1 MSEKIIKRIG
11 DPEKRKR
18 ANKSLAEVGNFKS
31 EYRAC
36 KAKTEE
42 LVVILGNE
50 RASQSQANAAL
61 IEMQTKLSDAQ
72 EEIDADFLPEG
83 AQPIPRIQKRDKFRI
98 LVSQLE
104 SSLDVQKRNT
114 QIALENVNLA
124 ERKLFNAD
132 KDLNR
137 CVDNIENAELLLSE
151 QSELDKERA
160 EKLAK
165 LEIKRAKVWEKE
177 QIAAIDSKSCQLKDL
192 KTKAV
197 EQAAVASKANVKA
210 IKRQVESNKKNSN
223 TTKQV
228 KESRD
233 KFLLNRIDAVLE
245 LKTNTG
251 FAKDEVA
258 VQADKHVKKV
268 QRAKQKLD
276 DEKDAYLAKGL
287 NPYVEFRSRELNH
300 EAKIREKK
308 IKDTVELNKIE
319 LSEKLSKEEEERRRS
334 EVKELHAK
342 EYENKHR
349 DEQGRHVIETRNNN
363 YITSI
368 TSGSKEL
375 LDPSGR
381 ASRVD
386 PSQITEIVD
395 YSFGLGKSSRIPVES
410 VKRITEQIR
419 ENLNVD
425 RNDLGEYQRLI
436 NGLLPAE
443 EKEAAKN
450 SSSDKLNGSG
460 LMSRSQTAPG
470 TSKGIPDGVDP
481 TEYKAMIEEQ
491 RALERKAA
499 ELNSLANLTGRIP
512 GAKGAA
518 ATVNLPQKD
527 QIDLMKIVEEE
538 GVVGVES
545 GPNFDE
551 TDLAKYP
558 VAQLSKFEK
567 DSFVRAKERQ
577 RERLEKG
584 QIQIAGGREFKG
596 QSFIPKPA
604 EVMFKDFEVGKT
616 YKRIFTLTN
625 ASYTF
630 NSFKILDLDNEYI
643 DFFLVTFEKPGRMSA
658 GVSCPLE
665 VEFTPQVNKDIF
677 TTLKFF
683 TETGPI
689 EVPLVCLIKRCAP
702 RVLTTEIDFGSVVI
716 GEKQFVPVHITN
728 SQAISTDFR
737 IISLDGGEDLKLHVG
752 NDTVIQDST
761 NADLRL
767 VNNINATESTEN
779 EDLDIAIASHDDDDE
794 ISSEIGTEPA
804 LNEAELSARVRR
816 VLNNVLRTKTREN
829 PVPFSFRTVESSIDG
844 YSSTSV
850 EVICAPLK
858 IGSLEAV
865 FSIIFNK
872 VRNSAKSID
881 ENGDFITKEQLVTV
895 KVVADKVP
903 IYIADEVVDMRTTLF
918 GRIYRKA
925 FELRNRSRTP
935 YRVNIKIKPPFN
947 NFIEVSPQM
956 AFVQGGGSQLINV
969 KFTPTEELVTKC
981 AYFSVPFEDFKD
993 AALVNIPIEI
1003 SVVDQEIPAFFI
1015 LTSKVTH
1022 SKIELSSLSLDFGK
1036 VYVNQQSTLPITLK
1050 NTSLLPVKIGFVR
1063 LKREVS
1069 VEPSDGFATLL
1080 PNETMEFEISFC
1092 PSSSLDYNFDI
1103 ILKTSFNDTY
1113 AIKTTGIGVDSPIVF
1128 SNSTIHMRTTC
1139 AGERV
1144 LESIMVTNKSQKQQ
1158 IFEIMAPD
1166 QRFTWLRIAPTALDL
1181 LPGAS
1186 SRVEFEF
1193 LPPTDSDKLNP
1204 SEWHENLLNE
1214 IQKEQ
1219 EELEK
1224 STSIAIH
1231 DKIVSPFEE
1240 WTHESGWLNGSG
1252 AFGGIQWVKD
1262 NEIRPKS
1269 PSNDSEIVP
1278 EVVDS
1283 DCDPPNVPES
1293 EWGIIGSWRLPI
1305 FIKPTSKAQITN
1317 SPPIFVSIQTA
1328 VTLPQLVADMK
1339 LLDFGQMSIGVR
1351 TLSSFKIR
1359 NLSHEPV
1366 SLLSSGLNAIGP
1378 FQMLNCPKTI
1388 EPNEGR
1394 TIMIE
1399 CLPSRPGL
1407 NVEILELASGSEI
1420 GGHRI
1425 RVTLRAQGVQPSIE
1439 LLGISEPPKTWN
1451 LRSGILD
1458 FGNVVGTD
1466 TFLQK
1471 FTILNKSSF
1480 SIDANIIRAVSAGT
1494 LPFRQQELIER
1505 TSDGLPIFSYRPERC
1520 NIKQGESQEIEV
1532 IFRPDRGRFK
1542 PFREDLDIIVGDTD
1556 EVLRVG
1562 LFGRSWTRQMF
1573 VVPSNPLD
1581 EAFAQAD
1588 PSSGLSQVEDLIIS
1602 NRNLEVRKLAHELNS
1617 TINVSLP
1624 PLPPI
1629 KLEFPDPYAE
1639 GFDPELYVTIGG
1651 EGAPPAKGKGTA
1663 PTSSVNGRQ
1672 QKRTLLISCAKT
1684 YEIVGN
1690 VNGGTFEIILDKKT
1704 KDSGM
1709 FIVST
1714 DKGNVTA
1721 GGNIS
1726 VDILCTLPVPK
1737 GIGGLSVGS
1746 WQDFNCNILVK
1757 GGWLPEGDVDEKL
1770 LPILIKAF
1778 VSL

>member
-1 MSEKIIKRIG
+1 MAEKIIKRIG

-18 ANKSLAEVGNFKS
+18 ANKSLAEVGNFKA

-36 KAKTEE
+36 KVKAEE
-42 LVVILGNE
+42 LQLILDNE
-50 RASQSQANAAL
+50 RARQSQANSAL
-61 IEMQTKLSDAQ
+61 IEMQNKLSDAQ

-114 QIALENVNLA
+114 QIAFENVNLA
-124 ERKLFNAD
+124 ERNLFNAD

-151 QSELDKERA
+151 QAELDKERA
-160 EKLAK
+160 DKLAK
-165 LEIKRAKVWEKE
+165 LELKRAKTWEKE
-177 QIAAIDSKSCQLKDL
+177 QIIAIDSKATQLKEL
-192 KTKAV
+192 KIKAV
-197 EQAAVASKANVKA
+197 EQAAVASKANEKA
-210 IKRQVESNKKNSN
+210 VKRQVESNKKTTD

-251 FAKDEVA
+251 FAKNEIA
-258 VQADKHVKKV
+258 TQADKYVKKI
-268 QRAKQKLD
+268 QKAKQQLE
-276 DEKDAYLAKGL
+276 DEKEAYLAKGL

-300 EAKIREKK
+300 EAKTREKK
-308 IKDTVELNKIE
+308 MKDTVELNKIE
-319 LSEKLSKEEEERRRS
+319 LSEKLAKEEEERRRS

-342 EYENKHR
+342 EYEKKHR
-349 DEQGRHVIETRNNN
+349 DEQGRVVIETRNKN

-368 TSGSKEL
+368 TSGNKEL

-381 ASRVD
+381 ASRID

-419 ENLNVD
+419 KNLNVD

-443 EKEAAKN
+443 ENEAKHAA
-450 SSSDKLNGSG
+450 SGKLNGSG
-460 LMSRSQTAPG
+460 TMSRSQTAPG
-470 TSKGIPDGVDP
+470 TTKGVPPEDVDP
-481 TEYKAMIEEQ
+481 AEYKAIIEEQ

-499 ELNSLANLTGRIP
+499 ELNSLANETGKMP

-518 ATVNLPQKD
+518 ATINLPNKD

-538 GVVGVES
+538 GLVSHES
-545 GPNFDE
+545 TINYDE

-558 VAQLSKFEK
+558 VVQLSKFEK

-630 NSFKILDLDNEYI
+630 NSFKIIDLENEYI
-643 DFFLVTFEKPGRMSA
+643 DFFLITFEKPGRMSA

-689 EVPLVCLIKRCAP
+689 EVPLICLIKRCAP
-702 RVLTTEIDFGSVVI
+702 RVLTTKIDFGNVVI
-716 GEKQFVPVHITN
+716 GEKKIVSVHITN

-737 IISLDGGEDLKLHVG
+737 IISLDGGDDLKLQVG
-752 NDTVIQDST
+752 DGTLDST
-761 NADLRL
+761 NSDLSL
-767 VNNINATESTEN
+767 LNATETKEK
-779 EDLDIAIASHDDDDE
+779 EELDIAIASHDDDE
-794 ISSEIGTEPA
+794 ISSEIGSEPA

-829 PVPFSFRTVESSIDG
+829 PVPFSFRTVESSVDG
-844 YSSTSV
+844 YNSTSV

-858 IGSLEAV
+858 IGSLEAI

-872 VRNSAKSID
+872 VKNSAKSVD
-881 ENGDFITKEQLVTV
+881 EKGELITKEQLVTV
-895 KVVADKVP
+895 KVFADKVP
-903 IYIADEVVDMRTTLF
+903 IYIADEVVDMRTCLF

-935 YRVNIKIKPPFN
+935 YRVNIKIKPPFH
-947 NFIEVSPQM
+947 NFIEVNPQM
-956 AFVQGGGSQLINV
+956 AFVQAGGSQLMNV
-969 KFTPTEELVTKC
+969 KFSPTQELVTKG
-981 AYFSVPFEDFKD
+981 AYFSLPFDDFKES
-993 AALVNIPIEI
+993 ALMNIPIEI

-1022 SKIELSSLSLDFGK
+1022 SKLELSTSTLDFGK

-1050 NTSLLPVKIGFVR
+1050 NTSMLPVKIGFVR

-1069 VEPSDGFATLL
+1069 VQPADGFATLL
-1080 PNETMEFEISFC
+1080 PNETMKFEISFC
-1092 PSSSLDYNFDI
+1092 PSSALDYNFDI
-1103 ILKTSFNDTY
+1103 VLMSSFNDTY
-1113 AIKTTGIGVDSPIVF
+1113 TIKTTGIGVESPIVF

-1158 IFEIMAPD
+1158 VIEIMAPD
-1166 QRFTWLRIAPTALDL
+1166 QRFTWLRIAPTAIDL
-1181 LPGAS
+1181 APGAS

-1193 LPPTDSDKLNP
+1193 LPPTNSDKLNP
-1204 SEWHENLLNE
+1204 SEWHEKLLKE

-1224 STSIAIH
+1224 STTIAKH
-1231 DKIVSPFEE
+1231 DKIESPFEE
-1240 WTHESGWLNGSG
+1240 WTHESGWLSGSG
-1252 AFGGIQWVKD
+1252 VFGNIQWVKD
-1262 NEIRPKS
+1262 NVS
-1269 PSNDSEIVP
+1269 SSEAVP
-1278 EVVDS
+1278 EVDDS
-1283 DCDPPNVPES
+1283 DAAPPNVPES
-1293 EWGIIGSWRLPI
+1293 EWGIIGSWRFPI
-1305 FIKPTSKAQITN
+1305 FIKPTSKIQINN

-1328 VTLPQLVADMK
+1328 VTLPQLVADVK

-1359 NLSHEPV
+1359 NLGHKAV
-1366 SLLSSGLNAIGP
+1366 KLLTSGINAIGP
-1378 FQMLNCPKTI
+1378 FQMLNCPKII
-1388 EPNEGR
+1388 EPNEGK

-1399 CLPSRPGL
+1399 CLPTRPGL
-1407 NVEILELASGSEI
+1407 NVEILELASSCEI

-1439 LLGISEPPKTWN
+1439 LLGIAEPPKTWN
-1451 LRSGILD
+1451 IRSGILD

-1466 TFLQK
+1466 TFVQK

-1480 SIDANIIRAVSAGT
+1480 AIDANIIRAVSAGT
-1494 LPFRQQELIER
+1494 LPFRQQELVER
-1505 TSDGLPIFSYRPERC
+1505 TSTGLPIFTYRPERC

-1573 VVPSNPLD
+1573 VVPFNPLD
-1581 EAFAQAD
+1581 EPFAQAD
-1588 PSSGLSQVEDLIIS
+1588 PSSGQSQVEDLIIS
-1602 NRNLEVRKLAHELNS
+1602 NKNLQVRKLANELNK
-1617 TINVSLP
+1617 TINVLLP

-1629 KLEFPDPYAE
+1629 KLEFPDPYAD
-1639 GFDPELYVTIGG
+1639 GFDPKLYVTIGG
-1651 EGAPPAKGKGTA
+1651 EGGAPPAKGKA
-1663 PTSSVNGRQ
+1663 AVPTSSVNGRQ
-1672 QKRTLLISCAKT
+1672 QKRTLLVSCAKT

-1690 VNGGTFEIILDKKT
+1690 VSGGTFEVILDKKT

-1709 FIVST
+1709 FSVNI
-1714 DKGNVTA
+1714 DKGSVTA
-1721 GGNIS
+1721 GGNVS

-1746 WQDFNCNILVK
+1746 WQIFNCNILVR
-1757 GGWLPEGDVDEKL
+1757 GGWLPEGDVDDKL